1 METVV
6 VVPGIMGSDLWLDD
20 ERLWPPKIGIPMR
33 VENPD
38 LLLDSGVITRDIVRR
53 VVIFG
58 FYDKLLDPLKSW
70 GYTEGTPKPGAKGKI
85 IAFPYNWVKGIP
97 ETAKLLSGKLNQ
109 LVSEKPGEPI
119 VLLAHSMG
127 GLICAYALECLTEG
141 ELGWRDNVR
150 LFVTFGTPF
159 HGAPEALLNAFGVEG
174 VKGISADDCQRLM
187 ADQAFPSAYQLFPHL
202 EASANWEIVPPLK
215 VVNDYQSL
223 DGMVELGK
231 ENIQA
236 ALDLQA
242 KLANLTRNGKTRKFN
257 FCGCEHKTVWAMGQ
271 APNEGDDIV
280 PFKSTAGD
288 GTVPSWSGRQ
298 NIQVQF
304 APLGAKHGTTFDD
317 SKLLNVLKHLLFKDG
332 PPAGPSGED
341 GLVMSPS
348 PTKRSTQPSVSV
360 TDNAI
365 SSLRES
371 VEVEVFSPPA
381 TEALNLK
388 WIPVENVETLEEL
401 EAHLL
406 TRDQEPLLPDE
417 TIALGAQLKYPQR
430 MTLAIPREPGLYA
443 LAAWSSIKTETIRG
457 LDVSN
462 MDLVWVFKDSK
473 HKENNNGA
481 PHRKPL
487 VAEDA
492 MELYEKTREENMS
505 ALDKIE
511 EKPKVA
517 YRTSSS

>member
-1 METVV
+1 METIV
-6 VVPGIMGSDLWLDD
+6 VVPGIMGSDLWLDG
-20 ERLWPPKIGIPMR
+20 ERLWPPKIGITMR

-38 LLLDSGVITRDIVRR
+38 LLLNPRVTTRDIIRR
-53 VVIFG
+53 IVVFG
-58 FYDKLLDPLKSW
+58 FYEKLLDPLKSW
-70 GYTEGTPKPGAKGKI
+70 GYTEETPKPGAKGKI
-85 IAFPYNWVKGIP
+85 IAFPYNWTKGIP
-97 ETAKLLSGKLNQ
+97 EIAKLLSEQLNQ

-127 GLICAYALECLTEG
+127 GLICAYALECLAEG
-141 ELGWRDNVR
+141 KLGWRENVR

-174 VKGISADDCQRLM
+174 SKGISANDCHRLM
-187 ADQAFPSAYQLFPHL
+187 ADPAFPSAYQLFPHL
-202 EASANWEIVPPLK
+202 EASANWEIVPPLEI
-215 VVNDYQSL
+215 VNDYQWL

-242 KLANLTRNGKTRKFN
+242 KLAHPIWVSKTRKFN

-317 SKLLNVLKHLLFKDG
+317 SKLLTVLKHLLSKG
-332 PPAGPSGED
+332 GSSSGPSGND
-341 GLVMSPS
+341 GLVMPPS
-348 PTKRSTQPSVSV
+348 PTRPSTQPRVSV
-360 TDNAI
+360 ADNAI
-365 SSLRES
+365 SSLREV

-381 TEALNLK
+381 NEALNLR
-388 WIPVENVETLEEL
+388 WIPVENVETMKEL
-401 EAHLL
+401 KDHLS
-406 TRDQEPLLPDE
+406 TRGHEPLLPDE
-417 TIALGAQLKYPQR
+417 TISLGAQLQYPQR
-430 MTLAIPREPGLYA
+430 ITLAIPREPGLYA
-443 LAAWSSIKTETIRG
+443 LAAWSSIKTERIRA
-457 LDVSN
+457 LNVSN
-462 MDLVWVFKDSK
+462 MDLAWVFKDSK
-473 HKENNNGA
+473 HLENDNGA
-481 PHRKPL
+481 PQGKPI
-487 VAEDA
+487 VVDDA
-492 MELYEKTREENMS
+492 MELHEKTRDESIS

-511 EKPKVA
+511 EKTKAA
-517 YRTSSS
+517 YYTASS